1 MLVDLV
7 RDAITFEEI
16 NQSSSIA
23 GNKVFEMFDMKP
35 ITDNEADLAKLD
47 DIEARMLID
56 LIITYS
62 GLEYMRLN
70 EVQASL
76 GLKP

>member
-23 GNKVFEMFDMKP
+23 GNKVFEMFDMKQ